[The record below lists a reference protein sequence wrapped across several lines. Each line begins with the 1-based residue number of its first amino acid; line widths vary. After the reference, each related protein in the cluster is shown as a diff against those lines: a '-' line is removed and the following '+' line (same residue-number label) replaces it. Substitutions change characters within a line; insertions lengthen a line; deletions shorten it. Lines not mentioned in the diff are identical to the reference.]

1 MVMIMKEKKLAL
13 LKEIKKNKY
22 KYIFLITII
31 LIGFTTGIIFSNILS
46 YNDYQ
51 QISEVLKKYF
61 LGIKNNQDINYFSNF
76 INIFSVNYLYMLAI
90 WIFGLSIIGIILNP
104 FILYFKSFIIGL
116 SSGIII
122 SVYGFIGIIGVIF
135 YIFPHILIN
144 LIVYL
149 LLSFYGIKLS
159 INLFKALFLKKN
171 FNSGEFMHKYLIIL
185 GFTSLILLI
194 TTLYETFLADFVM
207 KLFTILI
214 K

>member
-1 MVMIMKEKKLAL
+1 MMKEKRM
-13 LKEIKKNKY
+13 
-22 KYIFLITII
+22 FLITII
-31 LIGFTTGIIFSNILS
+31 LIGFIMGIIFSNILS
-46 YNDYQ
+46 YNDHQ

-61 LGIKNNQDINYFSNF
+61 LGIKNNQDINYLNNF
-76 INIFSVNYLYMLAI
+76 INNFSVNYLYMLAI

-104 FILYFKSFIIGL
+104 FILYLKSFIIGL
-116 SSGIII
+116 SVGVII
-122 SVYGFIGIIGVIF
+122 STYGLIGIIGVIL
-135 YIFPHILIN
+135 YIFPHVLIN

-171 FNSGEFMHKYLIIL
+171 FNSSEFMHKYLVIL
-185 GFTSLILLI
+185 GLSALILLI

-207 KLFTILI
+207 KLFTILL

>member
-1 MVMIMKEKKLAL
+1 MMKEKRIVL

-22 KYIFLITII
+22 KYMFLITII
-31 LIGFTTGIIFSNILS
+31 LIGFIMGIIFSNILS
-46 YNDYQ
+46 YNDHQ

-61 LGIKNNQDINYFSNF
+61 LGIKNNQDINYLNNF
-76 INIFSVNYLYMLAI
+76 INNFSVNYLYMLAI

-104 FILYFKSFIIGL
+104 FILYLKSFIIGL
-116 SSGIII
+116 SVGVII
-122 SVYGFIGIIGVIF
+122 STYGLIGIIGVIL
-135 YIFPHILIN
+135 YIFPHVLIN

-171 FNSGEFMHKYLIIL
+171 FNSSEFMHKYLVIL
-185 GFTSLILLI
+185 GLSSLILLI

-207 KLFTILI
+207 KLFTILL

>member
-1 MVMIMKEKKLAL
+1 MKEKRIVL

-22 KYIFLITII
+22 KYMFLITII
-31 LIGFTTGIIFSNILS
+31 LIGFIMGIIFSNILS
-46 YNDYQ
+46 YNDHQ

-61 LGIKNNQDINYFSNF
+61 LGIKNNQDINYLNNF
-76 INIFSVNYLYMLAI
+76 INNFSVNYLYMLAI

-104 FILYFKSFIIGL
+104 FILYLKSFIIGL
-116 SSGIII
+116 SVGVII
-122 SVYGFIGIIGVIF
+122 SVYGFIGIIGVIL
-135 YIFPHILIN
+135 YIFPHVLIN

-171 FNSGEFMHKYLIIL
+171 FNSSEFMHKYLVIL
-185 GFTSLILLI
+185 GLSALILLI

-207 KLFTILI
+207 KLFTILL

>member
-1 MVMIMKEKKLAL
+1 MMKEKRIVL

-22 KYIFLITII
+22 KYMFLITII
-31 LIGFTTGIIFSNILS
+31 LIGFIMGIIFSNILS

-61 LGIKNNQDINYFSNF
+61 LGIKNNQDINYLNNF
-76 INIFSVNYLYMLAI
+76 INNFSVNYLYMLAI

-104 FILYFKSFIIGL
+104 FILYLKSFIIGL
-116 SSGIII
+116 SVGVII
-122 SVYGFIGIIGVIF
+122 STYSFIGIIGVIL
-135 YIFPHILIN
+135 YIFPHVLIN
-144 LIVYL
+144 LIIYL

-171 FNSGEFMHKYLIIL
+171 FNSSEFMHKYLVIL
-185 GFTSLILLI
+185 GLSALILLI

-207 KLFTILI
+207 KLFTILL

>member
-1 MVMIMKEKKLAL
+1 MMKEKRIVL

-22 KYIFLITII
+22 KYMFLITII
-31 LIGFTTGIIFSNILS
+31 LIGFIMGIIFSNILS

-61 LGIKNNQDINYFSNF
+61 LGIKNNQDINYLNNF
-76 INIFSVNYLYMLAI
+76 INNFSVNYLYMLAI

-104 FILYFKSFIIGL
+104 FILYLKSFIIGL
-116 SSGIII
+116 SVGVII
-122 SVYGFIGIIGVIF
+122 STYGLIGIIGVIL
-135 YIFPHILIN
+135 YIFPHVLIN
-144 LIVYL
+144 LIIYL

-171 FNSGEFMHKYLIIL
+171 FNSSEFMHKYLVIL
-185 GFTSLILLI
+185 GLSALILLI

-207 KLFTILI
+207 KLFTILL

>member
-1 MVMIMKEKKLAL
+1 MMKEKRIVL

-22 KYIFLITII
+22 KYMFLITII
-31 LIGFTTGIIFSNILS
+31 LIGFIMGIIFSNILS
-46 YNDYQ
+46 YNDHQ

-61 LGIKNNQDINYFSNF
+61 LGIKNNQDINYLNNF
-76 INIFSVNYLYMLAI
+76 INNFSVNYLYMLAI

-104 FILYFKSFIIGL
+104 FILYLKSFIIGL
-116 SSGIII
+116 SVGVII
-122 SVYGFIGIIGVIF
+122 STYGLIGIIGVIL
-135 YIFPHILIN
+135 YIFPHVLIN
-144 LIVYL
+144 LIIYL

-171 FNSGEFMHKYLIIL
+171 FNSSEFMHKYLVIL
-185 GFTSLILLI
+185 GLSALILLI

-207 KLFTILI
+207 KLFTILL

>member
-1 MVMIMKEKKLAL
+1 MMKEKRIVL

-22 KYIFLITII
+22 KYMFLITII
-31 LIGFTTGIIFSNILS
+31 LIGFIMGIIFSNILS
-46 YNDYQ
+46 YNDHQ

-61 LGIKNNQDINYFSNF
+61 LGIKNNQDINYLNNF
-76 INIFSVNYLYMLAI
+76 INNFSVNYLYMLAI

-104 FILYFKSFIIGL
+104 FILYLKSFIIGL
-116 SSGIII
+116 SVGVII
-122 SVYGFIGIIGVIF
+122 STYGLIGIIGVIL
-135 YIFPHILIN
+135 YIFPHVLIN

-171 FNSGEFMHKYLIIL
+171 FNSSEFMHKYLVIL
-185 GFTSLILLI
+185 GLSALILLI

-207 KLFTILI
+207 KLFTILL

>member
-1 MVMIMKEKKLAL
+1 MMKEKRIVL

-22 KYIFLITII
+22 KYMFLITII
-31 LIGFTTGIIFSNILS
+31 LIGFIMGIIFSNILS
-46 YNDYQ
+46 YNDHQ

-61 LGIKNNQDINYFSNF
+61 LGIKNNQDINYLNNF
-76 INIFSVNYLYMLAI
+76 INNFSVNYLYMLAI

-104 FILYFKSFIIGL
+104 FILYLKSFIIGL
-116 SSGIII
+116 SSGVII
-122 SVYGFIGIIGVIF
+122 STYGFIGIIGVIL
-135 YIFPHILIN
+135 YIFPHVLIN

-171 FNSGEFMHKYLIIL
+171 FNSSEFMHKYLVIL
-185 GFTSLILLI
+185 GLSALILLI

-207 KLFTILI
+207 KLFTILL

>member
-1 MVMIMKEKKLAL
+1 MMKEKRIVL

-22 KYIFLITII
+22 KYMFLITII
-31 LIGFTTGIIFSNILS
+31 LIGFIMGIIFSNILS
-46 YNDYQ
+46 YNDHQ

-61 LGIKNNQDINYFSNF
+61 LGIKNNQDINYLNNF
-76 INIFSVNYLYMLAI
+76 INNFSVNYLYMLAI

-104 FILYFKSFIIGL
+104 FILYLKSFIIGL
-116 SSGIII
+116 SVGVII
-122 SVYGFIGIIGVIF
+122 STYGLIGIIGVIL
-135 YIFPHILIN
+135 YIFPHVLIN

-171 FNSGEFMHKYLIIL
+171 FNSSEFMHKYLVIL
-185 GFTSLILLI
+185 WLSALILLI

-207 KLFTILI
+207 KLFTILL

>member
-1 MVMIMKEKKLAL
+1 MMKEKRIVL

-22 KYIFLITII
+22 KYMFLITII
-31 LIGFTTGIIFSNILS
+31 LIGFIMGIIFSNILS
-46 YNDYQ
+46 YNDHQ

-61 LGIKNNQDINYFSNF
+61 LGIKNNQDINYLNNF
-76 INIFSVNYLYMLAI
+76 INNFSVNYLYMLAI

-104 FILYFKSFIIGL
+104 FILYLKSFIIGL
-116 SSGIII
+116 SVGVII
-122 SVYGFIGIIGVIF
+122 STYSLIGIIGVIL
-135 YIFPHILIN
+135 YIFPHVLIN

-171 FNSGEFMHKYLIIL
+171 FNSSEFMHKYLVIL
-185 GFTSLILLI
+185 GLSALILLI

-207 KLFTILI
+207 KLFTILL

>member
-1 MVMIMKEKKLAL
+1 MMKEKRIVL

-22 KYIFLITII
+22 KYMFLITII
-31 LIGFTTGIIFSNILS
+31 LIGFIMGIIFSNILS
-46 YNDYQ
+46 YNDHQ

-61 LGIKNNQDINYFSNF
+61 LGIKNNQDINYLNNF
-76 INIFSVNYLYMLAI
+76 INNFSVNYLYMFAI

-104 FILYFKSFIIGL
+104 FILYLKSFIIGL
-116 SSGIII
+116 SAGVII
-122 SVYGFIGIIGVIF
+122 SVYGFIGIIGVIL
-135 YIFPHILIN
+135 YIFPHVLIN

-171 FNSGEFMHKYLIIL
+171 FNSSEFMHKYLVIL
-185 GFTSLILLI
+185 GLSALILLI
-194 TTLYETFLADFVM
+194 TTLYETFLANFVM
-207 KLFTILI
+207 KLFTILL

>member
-1 MVMIMKEKKLAL
+1 MMKEKRIVL

-22 KYIFLITII
+22 KYMFLITII
-31 LIGFTTGIIFSNILS
+31 LIGFIMGIIFSNILS
-46 YNDYQ
+46 YNDHQ

-61 LGIKNNQDINYFSNF
+61 LGIKNNQDINYLNNF
-76 INIFSVNYLYMLAI
+76 INNFSVNYLYMLAI
-90 WIFGLSIIGIILNP
+90 WIFGLSIIGIILNL
-104 FILYFKSFIIGL
+104 FILYLKSFIIGL
-116 SSGIII
+116 SVGVII
-122 SVYGFIGIIGVIF
+122 STYGLIGIIGVIL
-135 YIFPHILIN
+135 YIFPHVLIN

-171 FNSGEFMHKYLIIL
+171 FNSSEFMHKYLVIL
-185 GFTSLILLI
+185 GLSALILLI

-207 KLFTILI
+207 KLFTILL

>member
-1 MVMIMKEKKLAL
+1 MMKEKRIVL

-22 KYIFLITII
+22 KYMFLITII
-31 LIGFTTGIIFSNILS
+31 LIGFIMGIIFSNILS
-46 YNDYQ
+46 YNDHQ

-61 LGIKNNQDINYFSNF
+61 IGIKNNQDINYLNNF
-76 INIFSVNYLYMLAI
+76 INNFSVNYLYMLAI

-104 FILYFKSFIIGL
+104 FILYLKSFIIGL
-116 SSGIII
+116 SVGVII
-122 SVYGFIGIIGVIF
+122 STYGLIGIIGVIL
-135 YIFPHILIN
+135 YIFPHVLIN
-144 LIVYL
+144 LIIYL

-171 FNSGEFMHKYLIIL
+171 FNSSEFMHKYLVIL
-185 GFTSLILLI
+185 GLSALILLI

-207 KLFTILI
+207 KLFTILL

>member
-1 MVMIMKEKKLAL
+1 MMKEKRIVL

-22 KYIFLITII
+22 KYMFLITII
-31 LIGFTTGIIFSNILS
+31 LIGFIMGIIFSNILS
-46 YNDYQ
+46 YNDHQ

-61 LGIKNNQDINYFSNF
+61 LGIKNNQDINYLNNF
-76 INIFSVNYLYMLAI
+76 INNFSVNYLYMFAI

-104 FILYFKSFIIGL
+104 FILYLKSFIIGL
-116 SSGIII
+116 SVGVII
-122 SVYGFIGIIGVIF
+122 STYGLIGIIGVIL
-135 YIFPHILIN
+135 YIFPHVLIN

-159 INLFKALFLKKN
+159 INLFKALFLKKS
-171 FNSGEFMHKYLIIL
+171 FNSSEFMHKYLVIL
-185 GFTSLILLI
+185 GLSALILLI

-207 KLFTILI
+207 KLFTILL

>member
-1 MVMIMKEKKLAL
+1 MMKEKRIVL

-22 KYIFLITII
+22 KYMFLITII
-31 LIGFTTGIIFSNILS
+31 LIGFIMGIIFSNILS
-46 YNDYQ
+46 YNDHQ

-61 LGIKNNQDINYFSNF
+61 LGIKNNQDINYLNNF
-76 INIFSVNYLYMLAI
+76 INNFSVNYLYMLAI

-104 FILYFKSFIIGL
+104 FILYLKSFIIGL
-116 SSGIII
+116 SVGVII
-122 SVYGFIGIIGVIF
+122 STYGFIGIIGVIL
-135 YIFPHILIN
+135 YIFPHVLIN

-171 FNSGEFMHKYLIIL
+171 FNSSEFMHKYLVIL
-185 GFTSLILLI
+185 GLSALILLI

-207 KLFTILI
+207 KLFTILL

>member
-1 MVMIMKEKKLAL
+1 MMKEKRIVL

-22 KYIFLITII
+22 KYMFLITII
-31 LIGFTTGIIFSNILS
+31 LIGFIMGIIFSNILS
-46 YNDYQ
+46 YNDHQ

-61 LGIKNNQDINYFSNF
+61 LGIKNNQDINYLNNF
-76 INIFSVNYLYMLAI
+76 INNFSVNYLYMLAI

-104 FILYFKSFIIGL
+104 FILYLKSFIIGL
-116 SSGIII
+116 SVGVII
-122 SVYGFIGIIGVIF
+122 STYGLIGITGVIL
-135 YIFPHILIN
+135 YIFPHVLIN

-171 FNSGEFMHKYLIIL
+171 FNSSEFMHKYLVIL
-185 GFTSLILLI
+185 GLSALILLI

-207 KLFTILI
+207 KLFTILL

>member
-1 MVMIMKEKKLAL
+1 MMKEKRIVL
-13 LKEIKKNKY
+13 LKEIKINKY
-22 KYIFLITII
+22 KYMFLITII
-31 LIGFTTGIIFSNILS
+31 LIGFIMGIIFSNILS

-61 LGIKNNQDINYFSNF
+61 LGIKNNQDINYLNNF
-76 INIFSVNYLYMLAI
+76 INNFSVNYLYMLAI

-104 FILYFKSFIIGL
+104 FILYLKSFIIGL
-116 SSGIII
+116 SVGVII
-122 SVYGFIGIIGVIF
+122 STYGLIGIIGVIL
-135 YIFPHILIN
+135 YIFPHVLIN
-144 LIVYL
+144 LIIYL

-171 FNSGEFMHKYLIIL
+171 FNSSEFMHKYLVIL
-185 GFTSLILLI
+185 GLSALILLI

-207 KLFTILI
+207 KLFTILL

>member
-1 MVMIMKEKKLAL
+1 MKEKKLAL

>member
-1 MVMIMKEKKLAL
+1 MMKEKRIVL

-22 KYIFLITII
+22 KYMFLITII
-31 LIGFTTGIIFSNILS
+31 LIGFIMGIIFSNILS
-46 YNDYQ
+46 YNDHQ

-61 LGIKNNQDINYFSNF
+61 LCIKNNQDINYLNNF
-76 INIFSVNYLYMLAI
+76 INNFSVNYLYMLAI

-104 FILYFKSFIIGL
+104 FILYLKSFIIGL
-116 SSGIII
+116 SVGVII
-122 SVYGFIGIIGVIF
+122 STYGLIGIIGVIL
-135 YIFPHILIN
+135 YIFPHVLIN
-144 LIVYL
+144 LIIYL

-171 FNSGEFMHKYLIIL
+171 FNSSEFMHKYLVIL
-185 GFTSLILLI
+185 GLSALILLI

-207 KLFTILI
+207 KLFTILL